1 MKINVGKER
10 SNRLSP
16 EQEKNKLL
24 KQVKQDTD
32 TIERLGRQ
40 IKGSMVDFLVRFSSI
55 FYHFD
60 IMKSPTS
67 DSDAQGLKTLKID
80 HTTL

>member
-1 MKINVGKER
+1 MKNNVGKER

-40 IKGSMVDFLVRFSSI
+40 IKGGMLDYPVRFLSI
-55 FYHFD
+55 LRQLHA
-60 IMKSPTS
+60 ILMS
-67 DSDAQGLKTLKID
+67 TLQNR
-80 HTTL
+80 

>member
-1 MKINVGKER
+1 MMLSSEKER
-10 SNRLSP
+10 TNRLSP

-40 IKGSMVDFLVRFSSI
+40 IKDSVVDLSDFLFLSKKKR
-55 FYHFD
+55 
-60 IMKSPTS
+60 KSTPF
-67 DSDAQGLKTLKID
+67 
-80 HTTL
+80 